1 MIIIQFLFIICT
13 QHHRHYYHHHQTNIV
28 AYVNQAFETW
38 LKELP
43 DSNPPSWLG
52 LPLTAESQL
61 QINIA
66 QRILINLS
74 ILQDNDDNNSGNVIM
89 TTSSSSSSSLT
100 KTINSSGN
108 DNNDHQQHQQIIV
121 ELQGTLQLVENWMSN
136 LPSLSSLP
144 QLIVAIDNKDKGQ
157 LTMNSSSA
165 SSSSSL
171 SPLQRWLQREF
182 SRGYHALETI
192 LNDLTMIR

>member
-1 MIIIQFLFIICT
+1 M
-13 QHHRHYYHHHQTNIV
+13 
-28 AYVNQAFETW
+28 
-38 LKELP
+38 
-43 DSNPPSWLG
+43 
-52 LPLTAESQL
+52 

-89 TTSSSSSSSLT
+89 TTSSSSSSLT
-100 KTINSSGN
+100 KTINSSSN
-108 DNNDHQQHQQIIV
+108 DNNDHQQHQHIIV

-136 LPSLSSLP
+136 LPSLLSLP

-157 LTMNSSSA
+157 STMNSSSS

-182 SRGYHALETI
+182 SRGCHALETI

>member
-1 MIIIQFLFIICT
+1 M
-13 QHHRHYYHHHQTNIV
+13 
-28 AYVNQAFETW
+28 
-38 LKELP
+38 
-43 DSNPPSWLG
+43 
-52 LPLTAESQL
+52 

-89 TTSSSSSSSLT
+89 TTSSSSSLT
-100 KTINSSGN
+100 KAINSSGN

-144 QLIVAIDNKDKGQ
+144 QLIVAIDSKDKGQ
-157 LTMNSSSA
+157 LTMNSSAA

-182 SRGYHALETI
+182 SRGCHALETI
-192 LNDLTMIR
+192 LNDLTMIRSVLI

>member
-1 MIIIQFLFIICT
+1 M
-13 QHHRHYYHHHQTNIV
+13 
-28 AYVNQAFETW
+28 
-38 LKELP
+38 
-43 DSNPPSWLG
+43 
-52 LPLTAESQL
+52 

-74 ILQDNDDNNSGNVIM
+74 ILQDNDDNSSGNVIM
-89 TTSSSSSSSLT
+89 TTSSSSSSPLT
-100 KTINSSGN
+100 KTINSSSN
-108 DNNDHQQHQQIIV
+108 DNNDHQQHQHIIV

-136 LPSLSSLP
+136 LPSLLSLP

-157 LTMNSSSA
+157 STMNSS

-182 SRGYHALETI
+182 SRGCHALETI

>member
-1 MIIIQFLFIICT
+1 LIIIQFLFIICT
-13 QHHRHYYHHHQTNIV
+13 QHHRHYHHHHQTNIV

-74 ILQDNDDNNSGNVIM
+74 ILQDNDDNNSGN
-89 TTSSSSSSSLT
+89 
-100 KTINSSGN
+100 

-165 SSSSSL
+165 SSSSSSL

-182 SRGYHALETI
+182 SRGCHALETI